1 MAAHQTVP
9 ELLHDGKSPSLIF
22 PRHGVLT
29 VSGYG
34 IRIYVERGHLTIED
48 GIGADR
54 RNFRL
59 PRVGHGLR
67 RLVLIGSDGFVS
79 LSALRWLRDQD
90 AAFFMLERDG
100 SVIATTGPV
109 HPSDARLRRAQ
120 ALACQSDLG
129 LRIARELIDEKL
141 ARQEALARDALANP
155 RAGQAIASARAALAS
170 AGTFENI
177 RYVEA
182 QGGHAYWS
190 AWRSVPVMFPRT
202 DLPRIPDHWR
212 VFGSRISPLTK
223 SPRLAANPPNAI
235 LNYLYAIL
243 EAETRSA
250 VATLGLDP
258 GLGFLH
264 MDTPTRDSLACD
276 VMEPVRPQIDAY
288 LLNWIKREAFRR
300 KWFFEERDGNCRLM
314 SSFAARLSETAQTWA
329 HAVAPIAERVSR
341 EVWVTRTKTMRGFF
355 PATRLTGTH
364 KRAAKGVLS
373 TPKIVEPPRPPAV
386 CRMCGA
392 SIKFG
397 RIYCASCNVTAS
409 REGLIEAAKT
419 GRLVAHS
426 PEVRARQAEKQRQH
440 NSAAKAWNPSDQP
453 QWLTEQVYREQ
464 IRPRLATVPV
474 GTIASALDVSQPY
487 ATHLRKGAYVPHP
500 RHWQTLA
507 KLKYRDAE
515 SLTTPTKSMVRSQH
529 FSMSARNP
537 TAIRKLMSSGD
548 IHAKRFLVG
557 SSGSGFS

>member
-9 ELLHDGKSPSLIF
+9 ELLHDGKSPALLF

-54 RNFRL
+54 RKGRL
-59 PRVGHGLR
+59 ARVGHGLR
-67 RLVLIGSDGFVS
+67 RLILIGSDGSVS
-79 LSALRWLRDQD
+79 LSALRWLSDQN
-90 AAFFMLERDG
+90 ASFLMLERNG
-100 SVIATTGPV
+100 SVLATTGPV

-129 LRIARELIDEKL
+129 LRIARELIDQKL
-141 ARQEALARDALANP
+141 ARQEALARDSLGNP
-155 RAGQAIASARAALAS
+155 KAGQAIASARAALAS
-170 AGTFENI
+170 ASTFENI

-212 VFGSRISPLTK
+212 VFGSRMSPLTK

-243 EAETRSA
+243 EAEARSA
-250 VATLGLDP
+250 LAALGLDP

-264 MDTPTRDSLACD
+264 MDTPRRDSLACD

-288 LLNWIKREAFRR
+288 LLNWIRREAFRR

-314 SSFAARLSETAQTWA
+314 SSFVARLSETAQTWA

-341 EVWVTRTKTMRGFF
+341 DVWLTRPKPMRGFL
-355 PATRLTGTH
+355 PATRLTGAH
-364 KRAAKGVLS
+364 KRGAKGVLS
-373 TPKIVEPPRPPAV
+373 GPANVEPPRPPTV
-386 CRMCGA
+386 CRICGA
-392 SIKFG
+392 PIKFG
-397 RIYCASCNVTAS
+397 QIYCASCNVAAS
-409 REGLIEAAKT
+409 REGLIEAAKL

-426 PEVRARQAEKQRQH
+426 PEALARQAEKQRQH
-440 NSAAKAWNPSDQP
+440 NAARKAWNPSDKSD
-453 QWLTEQVYREQ
+453 WLTEDVYRERIQ
-464 IRPRLATVPV
+464 PRLAQIPV
-474 GTIASALDVSQPY
+474 GAIASALDVSQPY
-487 ATHLRKGAYVPHP
+487 ATHLRQGKYIPHP

-507 KLKYRDAE
+507 KLIGVVPHHD
-515 SLTTPTKSMVRSQH
+515 
-529 FSMSARNP
+529 
-537 TAIRKLMSSGD
+537 SG
-548 IHAKRFLVG
+548 A
-557 SSGSGFS
+557 